1 MAFELP
7 ILTAPIAPAF
17 SAIATRPGGCCG
29 RSPDPQPHAV
39 STRSTMSVRRTASQS
54 DAARQGADMDA
65 SSDEELLT
73 AARADPEAFAAFYR
87 RHARPVAGFFAART
101 HDAEVAAALT
111 AETFAAALEGVDR
124 FRPDR
129 GAATAW
135 LYGIARHQLS
145 RWQRT
150 RSVDDRAR
158 RRLGMER
165 LDLDDADLER
175 VGALAGDEA
184 ATVRVWVEQ

>member
-1 MAFELP
+1 
-7 ILTAPIAPAF
+7 
-17 SAIATRPGGCCG
+17 
-29 RSPDPQPHAV
+29 
-39 STRSTMSVRRTASQS
+39 
-54 DAARQGADMDA
+54 MDA

-101 HDAEVAAALT
+101 HDAEVAADLT

-145 RWQRT
+145 RWQR
-150 RSVDDRAR
+150 RRRVDDRAR

-165 LDLDDADLER
+165 LELGDADLER
-175 VGALAGDEA
+175 VGALADDEA
-184 ATVRVWVEQ
+184 AAVRVWVEELPVDQRVALRGRVIEGDDYTELAGRTGASEAAVRQRVSRGLSALRARWSREMP